1 MNPGPLVVLLYIGDE
16 IIPSYMG
23 IIMNHCK
30 DPYQNNQYMLYA
42 GDEILLSYMGIM
54 S

>member
-1 MNPGPLVVLLYIGDE
+1 
-16 IIPSYMG
+16 
-23 IIMNHCK
+23 MNHCK